1 MMMMMMMIIII
12 NRLLQLGIYNL
23 VGQVAHEKP
32 YKKVS
37 KYLFKV
43 QIG

>member
-1 MMMMMMMIIII
+1 MIIIT
-12 NRLLQLGIYNL
+12 NSLLHWGIYNL

-32 YKKVS
+32 YKKV
-37 KYLFKV
+37 KQYLFKV